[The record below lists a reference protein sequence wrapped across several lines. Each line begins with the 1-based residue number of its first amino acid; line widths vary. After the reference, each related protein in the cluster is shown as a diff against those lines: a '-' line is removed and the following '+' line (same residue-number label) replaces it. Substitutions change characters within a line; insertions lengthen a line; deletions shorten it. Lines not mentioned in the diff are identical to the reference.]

1 MPFFKKKL
9 DHMIKNVN
17 SIPSKI
23 IQIVKNIYEGYYFE
37 KEIYNRLINAVKVFI
52 VATRKFISDDCLT
65 KASAIAYAAVTS
77 LIPLLTVFL
86 TFFSIFSGVDNK
98 KEDLFRQISL
108 FMVEHS
114 IKLNIDP
121 VFEAVSGLI
130 DNAGKI
136 GGIGAIFVLF
146 TATATLRSLEK
157 SLNHIWK
164 VKQGRSLFQKIIYYW
179 AALTL
184 GPVMLITGMTV
195 ATKVTDIFSS
205 ANFNS
210 ASIEGDTV
218 WLVGS
223 KGTIRQS
230 PSNKTNFTAEDM
242 GEFDYDNQRIFSYK
256 FPENTF
262 SDDDFRIDSLSLM
275 KENFTD
281 IQFIDES
288 GWIISNS
295 GIILRTK
302 NKGKNWSITKWGDFK
317 LNDIHML
324 NSQRGFIASDGG
336 ILLSTENG
344 GRDWSVTDTKD
355 VTINFKTIEFFE
367 NKGIAT
373 GTKGKIYITNDG
385 GLNWS
390 LITIDESKRKNKLV
404 DLNAVNIINNND
416 IWIAGNDGVLL
427 HSTDGGV
434 TWKQNRFKEYNY
446 YSLKF
451 LNESEGFIGGENG
464 NYIHT
469 TNGGL
474 TWRTDKLPAYKINRF
489 IYSGNTLWA
498 IGNGGT
504 IQKSDNNGKSWSGK
518 SGKSFLAMIINFL
531 APFIFIW
538 LLFLFAYATT
548 PNTKVPF
555 KYASIGAAFTGA
567 VWVLFILLFIVY
579 VKAFATGTF
588 AIYGALASIPIFL
601 LMIYASCLI
610 ILYGA
615 EVSYT
620 LMHPQTYANLKNTFE
635 EDRKVNIF
643 YGIAAL
649 NYIYTNFES
658 GKGGTTYSD
667 LLKKMGHNSVDLD
680 YFIKLF
686 IENEILIRDQKG
698 PLMPAKSSTNIKLTE
713 LFSLVNEAQ
722 VTIPGPFRKIVAKGN
737 LGTIFDKINSGREK
751 ILENLTLKD
760 VKIF

>member
-1 MPFFKKKL
+1 MSFFKKKIDKL
-9 DHMIKNVN
+9 LQNAN
-17 SIPSKI
+17 SLPSKI

-37 KEIYNRLINAVKVFI
+37 KEIYNRLINGVKVFI

-184 GPVMLITGMTV
+184 GPVMLIAGMTA
-195 ATKVTDIFSS
+195 ATKVTDVFSS

-210 ASIEGDTV
+210 AFVEGETI

-223 KGTIRQS
+223 KGTIKQS
-230 PSNKTNFTAEDM
+230 PSNKTSFTAEDM
-242 GEFDYDNQRIFSYK
+242 GDFDYENQRIYSYK
-256 FPENTF
+256 FSDNTF
-262 SDDDFRIDSLSLM
+262 SEDDFRIDSISLM

-281 IQFIDES
+281 IQFIDDR

-295 GIILRTK
+295 GIILRTR
-302 NKGKNWSITKWGDFK
+302 NRGKNWFISKWGDFK
-317 LNDIHML
+317 FNDIRML
-324 NSQRGFIASDGG
+324 DDKKGFIAADGG
-336 ILLSTENG
+336 IILATENG
-344 GRDWSVTDTKD
+344 GREWSVIDTKD
-355 VTINFKTIEFFE
+355 ITINFKTIEFFE
-367 NKGIAT
+367 NKGIAA
-373 GTKGKIYITNDG
+373 GSKSKIFITEDS
-385 GLNWS
+385 GLNWT
-390 LITIDESKRKNKLV
+390 LVTIDESKRKNKHV
-404 DLNAVNIINNND
+404 DLNAVEYIDKNE
-416 IWIAGNDGVLL
+416 IWIGGNDGVLL
-427 HSTDGGV
+427 HSTDGGL
-434 TWKQNRFKEYNY
+434 TWKQNKFKEYNY
-446 YSLKF
+446 YSIKF
-451 LNESEGFIGGENG
+451 INKDEGFIGGENG
-464 NYIHT
+464 KYIQT
-469 TNGGL
+469 KNGGR
-474 TWRTDKLPAYKINRF
+474 TWKSNSLPAYKINRF
-489 IYSGNTLWA
+489 INSGNTLWA

-504 IQKSDNNGKSWSGK
+504 IQKSVNNGESWSGK
-518 SGKSFLAMIINFL
+518 SGKSFMAMIINFL

-548 PNTKVPF
+548 PNTRVPF

-579 VKAFATGTF
+579 IKAFATGTF

-620 LMHPQTYANLKNTFE
+620 LMHPQTYTNLKNTFE

-658 GKGGTTYSD
+658 GKGGTSYSD
-667 LLKKMGHNSVDLD
+667 LLKRLGHNSVDLD
-680 YFIKLF
+680 FFIKLF

-698 PLMPAKSSTNIKLTE
+698 PLMPAKSSSNIKLTE

-722 VTIPGPFRKIVAKGN
+722 ITIPGPFRKIVSRGN
-737 LGTIFDKINSGREK
+737 LGNIFEKINTGRDK

>member
-1 MPFFKKKL
+1 MPFFKKKIDL
-9 DHMIKNVN
+9 LKKNMN
-17 SIPSKI
+17 SLPSKI
-23 IQIVKNIYEGYYFE
+23 MEIVKNIYEGYYFE

-52 VATRKFISDDCLT
+52 VATRKFIADDCLT

-205 ANFNS
+205 ANFN
-210 ASIEGDTV
+210 AAFVEGETI

-223 KGTIRQS
+223 KGTIKQS
-230 PSNKTNFTAEDM
+230 SSNRIRFTKEDM
-242 GEFDYDNQRIFSYK
+242 GDFDYENQRIYSYK
-256 FPENTF
+256 FSDNTF
-262 SDDDFRIDSLSLM
+262 SEHDFRIDDISLM

-281 IQFIDES
+281 IQFIDDK
-288 GWIISNS
+288 GWIISNN
-295 GIILRTK
+295 GIILRTR
-302 NKGKNWSITKWGDFK
+302 NKGKNWFISKWGDFK
-317 LNDIHML
+317 FNDIHML
-324 NSQRGFIASDGG
+324 DERRGFIAADGG
-336 ILLSTENG
+336 ILLATDNG
-344 GRDWSVTDTKD
+344 GREWSVIDTKD
-355 VTINFKTIEFFE
+355 VTINFKTVKFFE

-373 GTKGKIYITNDG
+373 GTKGRIYVTEDS
-385 GLNWS
+385 GLNWN
-390 LITIDESKRKNKLV
+390 LVTIEESKRKNKHA
-404 DLNAVNIINNND
+404 DLNSVEYIDKNE

-427 HSTDGGV
+427 HSTDGGL

-446 YSLKF
+446 YSVIFTNKD
-451 LNESEGFIGGENG
+451 EGFIGGENG
-464 NYIHT
+464 KFIQT
-469 TNGGL
+469 TNGGR
-474 TWRTDKLPAYKINRF
+474 TWKSDSLPAFKINRLM
-489 IYSGNTLWA
+489 YSGSTLWA

-504 IQKSDNNGKSWSGK
+504 IQKSDNKGKSWSGK
-518 SGKSFLAMIINFL
+518 SGKSIIAMIINFL

-567 VWVLFILLFIVY
+567 VWVMFILIFIVY

-620 LMHPQTYANLKNTFE
+620 LMHPQTYTNLKNTFE

-649 NYIYTNFES
+649 NYIYTNFEA
-658 GKGGTTYSD
+658 GKGGTSYSD
-667 LLKKMGHNSVDLD
+667 LLKRLGHNSVDLD

-686 IENEILIRDQKG
+686 IENDILIRDQKG
-698 PLMPAKSSTNIKLTE
+698 PLMPAKSSSNIKLQD
-713 LFSLVNEAQ
+713 LFNLVNEAQ

-737 LGTIFDKINSGREK
+737 LGTIIEKLNTGRNK
-751 ILENLTLKD
+751 VLENLSLKD
-760 VKIF
+760 IKIF